1 MGRDFFLYHGISNT
15 ICHIQICNVV
25 ILKKIPSKRTF
36 LLNCGERD
44 LANQELNRRSS
55 QPDSDAEEDPCDK
68 VHIYCT
74 GICRQK
80 ESIIIILI

>member
-25 ILKKIPSKRTF
+25 ILKKSLVKGPF
-36 LLNCGERD
+36 YLNCAERD
-44 LANQELNRRSS
+44 LANQELNRSS
-55 QPDSDAEEDPCDK
+55 QPNSDAEEDSCDK

-74 GICRQK
+74 GICRF
-80 ESIIIILI
+80 